1 MKLLFIH
8 SDHFSYQVREAIRPI
23 AEEVPE
29 SMKKGDFRELLTVF
43 CSVEKRDESDED
55 AVVERA
61 VVKVKT
67 QLERLKLGR
76 VCLYP
81 YAHLSSSLAAPDVAK
96 SILRKLYGSL
106 KTDPSLE
113 VFKSPFGW
121 YKAFELSCTGHP
133 LSELSRE
140 IDVTVQETRGSQE
153 SQSEEKKA
161 ITREDIVKDIE
172 SRYIILFEDGEEIE
186 LDLKTM
192 KSRNLRK
199 LFKSHERLK
208 EQNHLLD
215 FLLSEE
221 MKGQPSGEP
230 PSIKAMK
237 NLELVDYESAAD
249 SGHFKF
255 YPKGKLIFALLE
267 DWSKQVA
274 DDLNAI
280 EIDTPILYNWE
291 EKDIQAQVQSFHER
305 HYMVST
311 PEQKQFVLRF
321 AGDFGLFKMMKNAT
335 FSYRQMPIRVYEFSK
350 SFRYEKRGELSGLK
364 RLRAFHMPDLH
375 SFCLDEGEGMEDY
388 IIIYNSYDRFSSS
401 TDVDYVVSFRVVE
414 DFYKKYKKQLC
425 RMLASSRKPAFI
437 ELLSKKKHYW
447 TVKTEFQGIDS
458 MGGNCQLSTVQ
469 LDVDD
474 SERYGITY
482 IGKDGAEKN
491 CAILHCSIG
500 SIERWIF
507 SLLENALKKEKP
519 SLPLWLSP
527 TMVRILPVRDEFLK
541 DCEELAGMLDC
552 RVDIDDRDVKIG
564 KKIRVAEKEWVPLIV
579 VYGEK
584 EKAAG
589 WKGKLPVR
597 FRDSKIRHMSI
608 PELNQFVMEEIEGY
622 PFKKLALPK
631 LLSQRIKFR

>member
-8 SDHFSYQVREAIRPI
+8 SDHFSYQVRQAIKPI
-23 AEEVPE
+23 AEEFPE
-29 SMKKGDFRELLTVF
+29 SMKEGDFRELLTVF
-43 CSVEKRDESDED
+43 CSVEKRDENNED

-61 VVKVKT
+61 ATEVKT

-81 YAHLSSSLAAPDVAK
+81 YAHLSSSLAAPNAAK
-96 SILRKLYGSL
+96 SILNKLHDSL
-106 KTDPSLE
+106 KADPSLE

-121 YKAFELSCTGHP
+121 YKAFQLSCTGHP

-140 IDVTVQETRGSQE
+140 IDVTVPGSPDAQEQE
-153 SQSEEKKA
+153 SDEKKG
-161 ITREDIVKDIE
+161 ITREDIVKEVE

-186 LDLKTM
+186 LALKTM
-192 KSRNLRK
+192 KSKHLRK
-199 LFKSHERLK
+199 LFKGNERLK

-230 PSIKAMK
+230 PSIRAMK

-249 SGHFKF
+249 SGHFKL
-255 YPKGKLIFALLE
+255 YPKGKLIFGLLE
-267 DWSKQVA
+267 EWSKQVA
-274 DDLNAI
+274 DDLDAV

-291 EKDIQAQVQSFHER
+291 EKDIKAQVQSFHER
-305 HYMVST
+305 HYVVST

-321 AGDFGLFKMMKNAT
+321 AGDFGLFKMMKNAN
-335 FSYRQMPIRVYEFSK
+335 FSYKQMPVRVYEFSK
-350 SFRYEKRGELSGLK
+350 SFRYEKHGELSGLK

-375 SFCLDEGEGMEDY
+375 SFCQNEGEGMEDY
-388 IIIYNSYDRFSSS
+388 IVIYNSYDRFATS
-401 TDVDYVVSFRVVE
+401 TDVDYVVSFRAVE
-414 DFYKKYKKQLC
+414 DFYRKYKKHLC

-447 TVKTEFQGIDS
+447 AVKTEFQGIDS

-482 IGKDGAEKN
+482 VGKDGGEKN

-527 TMVRILPVRDEFLK
+527 TMVRLLPVRDEFLK
-541 DCEELAGMLDC
+541 DCEELVKMLDC
-552 RVDIDDRDVKIG
+552 RVDIDDRDMKIG
-564 KKIRVAEKEWVPLIV
+564 KKIRGAEKEWVPLIV

-589 WKGKLPVR
+589 GDGKIPVR
-597 FRDSKIRHMSI
+597 FRNSEIQHMSI
-608 PELNQFVMEEIEGY
+608 PELNQFVARETEGY